1 MTRTHRRTVCRVGD
15 RAPAFRAPTSNG
27 QTLDQD
33 AFVGKLAWAMFFL
46 PAAWT
51 ERDQW
56 APEAEIALAELDELL
71 VEFGHLRVQLLGAAR
86 TTPRV
91 ARDRHDRDQ
100 LAVTLLADEDGTI
113 ARRFTTAEPVPA
125 SALRAVVVDRTG
137 VVAGVLSAGE
147 ATGFPRTRARRVPR
161 IGRGA
166 SRSHATQRARR
177 RTRRSARVTVKG
189 ILRLEWRSSGS
200 SRDPRCDRK
209 RLACRTAQR
218 HVVRRADRALQAVCA
233 ARTLSR
239 RARCGPTTAAGLRA
253 DSAARL
259 DDGEALDG
267 RTGEHEQGTQGRCDT
282 STTREGQRRACDR
295 RSLRAMAELRRR
307 GPDGTRLRRRSERA
321 CAP

>member
-1 MTRTHRRTVCRVGD
+1 MALHDEDTPPDGLHVGD

-147 ATGFPRTRARRVPR
+147 ATGFPRPRARRV
-161 IGRGA
+161 
-166 SRSHATQRARR
+166 
-177 RTRRSARVTVKG
+177 
-189 ILRLEWRSSGS
+189 
-200 SRDPRCDRK
+200 
-209 RLACRTAQR
+209 
-218 HVVRRADRALQAVCA
+218 RADRSRSIPKPCNPTCA
-233 ARTLSR
+233 
-239 RARCGPTTAAGLRA
+239 TTN
-253 DSAARL
+253 
-259 DDGEALDG
+259 
-267 RTGEHEQGTQGRCDT
+267 T
-282 STTREGQRRACDR
+282 SISPRHREGHSTAGMAQ
-295 RSLRAMAELRRR
+295 LRQ
-307 GPDGTRLRRRSERA
+307 
-321 CAP
+321 